1 MNKFTPS
8 MFESIKSALQKNTQT
23 SSYKDILKLT
33 PGNNYMVRLL
43 PDIKT
48 PDKSF
53 FHYYSV
59 GWTSFS
65 TGQYISYVS
74 PSTFGERDP
83 VLEAKYRILRNDS
96 ESEDLKSRAAAV
108 MRSEKWLVNAYV
120 IKDPTNSENE
130 NKVMIIRYGKQ
141 LHKIIVDAMEG
152 EGSEDF
158 GPRIFDLSSNGCNF
172 IIKAEK
178 QGEYPT
184 YVSSKFSLPK
194 AIESLNDEKINTIYD
209 STNDL
214 SSVLPVKSF
223 DEIQALLDE
232 HFYCVDSDSKVKAVS
247 TSAPARTVS
256 AVVDAPKPNKV
267 ETKEESSDSDSSFDE
282 NKINELLNGFD
293 DL

>member
-8 MFESIKSALQKNTQT
+8 MFESIKNALQKNSQT

-33 PGNNYMVRLL
+33 PGNNYVVRLL
-43 PDIKT
+43 PDIKQ

-65 TGQYISYVS
+65 TGQYITYVS

-83 VLEAKYRILRNDS
+83 VLEAKYRILRNDN
-96 ESEDLKSRAAAV
+96 ESEDLKSRAASV

-120 IKDPTNSENE
+120 VKDPTNTENE
-130 NKVMIIRYGKQ
+130 GKVMIIRYGKQ

-178 QGEYPT
+178 QGDYPT
-184 YVSSKFSLPK
+184 YVSSKFSPPK
-194 AIESLNDEKINTIYD
+194 SIEGLTDEKIGNIYD
-209 STNDL
+209 NTTDL
-214 SSVLPVKSF
+214 TSVLPVKSF
-223 DEIQALLDE
+223 DEIQSLLEE
-232 HFYCVDSDSKVKAVS
+232 HFYCNTES
-247 TSAPARTVS
+247 TSSKTSSIPEVRPS
-256 AVVDAPKPNKV
+256 AVVDTSTKSPKSQD
-267 ETKEESSDSDSSFDE
+267 KESEDSSIDE
-282 NKINELLNGFD
+282 SKINELLSGFD

>member
-8 MFESIKSALQKNTQT
+8 MFESIKNALQKNTQ

-33 PGNNYMVRLL
+33 PGNNYVVRLL
-43 PDIKT
+43 PDVKR

-83 VLEAKYRILRNDS
+83 VLEAKYRILRNDN
-96 ESEDLKSRAAAV
+96 ESEDLKSRASSV
-108 MRSEKWLVNAYV
+108 LRSEKWLVNAYV
-120 IKDPTNSENE
+120 VKDPTNSENE
-130 NKVMIIRYGKQ
+130 NKVMIVRYGKQ

-152 EGSEDF
+152 EGAEDF
-158 GPRIFDLSSNGCNF
+158 GPRIFDLSPNGCNF

-184 YVSSKFSLPK
+184 YVSSKFSMPK
-194 AIESLNDEKINTIYD
+194 AVDGLEESKINEIYD
-209 STNDL
+209 NVNDL
-214 SSVLPVKSF
+214 TSVLAVKSF

-232 HFYCVDSDSKVKAVS
+232 HFYCIEESASTTRKSEPTVTVD
-247 TSAPARTVS
+247 T
-256 AVVDAPKPNKV
+256 APKTV
-267 ETKEESSDSDSSFDE
+267 EATSTTETTAVKKTAESDTDIDE
-282 NKINELLNGFD
+282 NKINELLSGFD